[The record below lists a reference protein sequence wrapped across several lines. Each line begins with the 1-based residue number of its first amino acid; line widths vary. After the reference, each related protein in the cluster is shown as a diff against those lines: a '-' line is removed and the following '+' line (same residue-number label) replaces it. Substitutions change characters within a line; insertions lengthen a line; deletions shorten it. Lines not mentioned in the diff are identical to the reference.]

1 MKKAEAV
8 LAAPLNT
15 FVEEVLGEYENVDV
29 VTTRIAGRTYVT
41 VKELGFS
48 LVSEDSE
55 SVVCVQVHGKNSGY
69 GPSVISLPKG
79 LSMSDVRVDFHRKL
93 GPPSQSG
100 GGGRNPLN
108 GSEIPLWEV
117 FIIGKD
123 RCHVEY
129 LPRSDEVALVS
140 LELAKIP

>member
-1 MKKAEAV
+1 MTKAESV

-15 FVEEVLGEYENVDV
+15 FVGEVLGEYENVDV

-41 VKELGFS
+41 AKELGFS

-100 GGGRNPLN
+100 GGGRNPFN
-108 GSEIPLWEV
+108 DSEISLWEI
-117 FIIGKD
+117 FIIGKY

-129 LPRSDEVALVS
+129 LPRSNEVALVS